1 MHVTIPSYEEMT
13 KLRIAAK
20 YYAKV
25 TDYTLINEAICS
37 DDGEF
42 HGEYWTK
49 DSHSSGGA
57 VYCTPNWDEATV
69 TYATEEWIGVRP
81 ILEGAS
87 ISNFT
92 KDEDDAHV
100 TFYLEYPQ
108 DAAPGLLQQELE
120 AAYIA
125 NILKS
130 EELPINDTL
139 TAEIS
144 INPNHIVYYYKGKK
158 YVREVVKLET
168 TLPNGETYEKG
179 EIVWIEIK
187 PIKWVRLDNNR
198 LLSDKILFTG
208 VKFDVNNSY
217 NGDFSK
223 TLMHKYLNEYFLED
237 IKHFSNVETKDK
249 SISKLP
255 EKVNPYNFN
264 FDKVSEEEIIKGA
277 LLSDI
282 PVFLHGASGDGKS
295 QRVKQFDEDA
305 TIIYLRNSS
314 MESFNGKSVYN
325 SNTGE
330 MIDVMPSWL
339 KKVYE
344 KCEKEPDKLH
354 IVFFDEINNASNVIQ
369 GMAFN
374 VVLNK
379 EVNGIW
385 KLPENARIVA
395 AGNETKDSLSAEE
408 LSEPLFNRFA
418 HVYINTTAESWLK
431 WASTPNESYERLDN
445 TKVISEYKIHPSIYA
460 YISYKSY
467 MKKPVLRTKY
477 NGVTPNADPRK
488 WEMAS
493 KVLYATGKPDMLRSL
508 VGKELTKDFMEFTKK
523 EVITV
528 EDVINHN
535 YDINSINEMNISEK
549 YNLAVGL
556 SVVDKENLE
565 IVRDFVYNVGKEIG
579 ATFDT
584 LWAHGNEDRLE
595 YLLEIGGKKQE
606 LDFTFLDGENLDKIE
621 PLKKRGLEA
630 HATDFAICLGQ
641 RQDYNLIVR
650 GDYWTLTNAGIRKC
664 YGKPE
669 DYIKVILNTGKVE
682 TTFITN
688 SKIGAR
694 PFLANIS
701 NYDLSKLMT
710 DQYETDDGLK
720 FVTLGEYPQ
729 TVVVKNCQ
737 SELENL
743 YKNNKLALT
752 YNYYTIY
759 NKNLKKC
766 KLPEYIYEGKKYVR
780 VNPNFSNER
789 YSLATLSDG
798 KDYSGNYPIWI
809 EVEPIKWFVFENE
822 NKQTCLLSRDI
833 LFSGVPFSTK
843 KIYDEDFKNTFIK
856 KFMDEEFSKD
866 ILRGQTFAKNDQ
878 NVKVLKK

>member
-81 ILEGAS
+81 ILEGAN

-237 IKHFSNVETKDK
+237 IKHFNNVETKDK

-325 SNTGE
+325 SSTGE

-418 HVYINTTAESWLK
+418 HVYINTTTESWLK

-445 TKVISEYKIHPSIYA
+445 TKIISEYKIHPSIYA

-508 VGKELTKDFMEFTKK
+508 VGKELANDFMEFTKK

-650 GDYWTLTNAGIRKC
+650 GDYWTLTNDGIRKC

-694 PFLANIS
+694 PVLTNIS

-710 DQYETDDGLK
+710 DQYVTDDGLE

-798 KDYSGNYPIWI
+798 KDYSGKYPIWI

>member
-395 AGNETKDSLSAEE
+395 AGNEMKDSLSAEE

-460 YISYKSY
+460 YISYKSL

-508 VGKELTKDFMEFTKK
+508 VGKELANDFMEFTKK

-535 YDINSINEMNISEK
+535 YDIDSINEMNISEK

>member
-395 AGNETKDSLSAEE
+395 AGNEMKDSLSAEE

-460 YISYKSY
+460 YISYKSL

-508 VGKELTKDFMEFTKK
+508 VGKELANDFMEFTKK

-528 EDVINHN
+528 EDVVNHN
-535 YDINSINEMNISEK
+535 YDKSVISEMNISEK